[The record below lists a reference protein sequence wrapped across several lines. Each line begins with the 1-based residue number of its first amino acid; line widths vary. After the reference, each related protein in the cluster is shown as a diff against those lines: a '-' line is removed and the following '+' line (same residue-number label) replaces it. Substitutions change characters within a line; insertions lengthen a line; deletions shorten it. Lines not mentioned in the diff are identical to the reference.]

1 MYLES
6 YNNFNTI
13 TFLVLFKLANFTAL
27 NKLWQKDKLQLSWLP
42 CTPQSLL
49 FNMVP
54 LKIHE
59 LKISLKY
66 GRRKNSKITNLAA
79 TGNGCDIIRSA
90 E

>member
-6 YNNFNTI
+6 YNNSNI
-13 TFLVLFKLANFTAL
+13 MTFLVFLKLANFTAL
-27 NKLWQKDKLQLSWLP
+27 NKLWQKVKLQLPWLP

-54 LKIHE
+54 LKILK

-66 GRRKNSKITNLAA
+66 GRRKKQQNHKLSSYRQWL
-79 TGNGCDIIRSA
+79 
-90 E
+90 